1 MPKTISGLA
10 WPPMMGTK
18 GRCFILGLLE
28 KGQSVEK
35 GLRLSAHFYC
45 LVATRH
51 HVAAQYN
58 LAVMMASGKG
68 VKHDPGKALT
78 LILIAKRNTGL
89 KPNARL
95 RLNQF
100 QTAIKGMLNNAQISS
115 TKWQVEKLFGTRI

>member
-1 MPKTISGLA
+1 
-10 WPPMMGTK
+10 
-18 GRCFILGLLE
+18 
-28 KGQSVEK
+28 
-35 GLRLSAHFYC
+35 
-45 LVATRH
+45 
-51 HVAAQYN
+51 
-58 LAVMMASGKG
+58 MASGKG

-100 QTAIKGMLNNAQISS
+100 QTATKGMLNNAQISS